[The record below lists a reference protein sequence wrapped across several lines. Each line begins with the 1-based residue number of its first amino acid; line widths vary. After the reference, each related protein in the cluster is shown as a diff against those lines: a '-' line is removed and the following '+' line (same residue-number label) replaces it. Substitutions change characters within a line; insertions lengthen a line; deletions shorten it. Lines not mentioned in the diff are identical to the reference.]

1 MSVIQKLNLP
11 LKSLRQKLN
20 CLITDSDYKQTRR
33 IRVIS
38 IRLAF
43 WIEIFLKSQAVKPI
57 CHKLVVLSNDKTLPL
72 RNNIECIGLDDDLL
86 VHFLL
91 GKMKEARKTSFSQ

>member
-1 MSVIQKLNLP
+1 M
-11 LKSLRQKLN
+11 
-20 CLITDSDYKQTRR
+20 
-33 IRVIS
+33 IS
-38 IRLAF
+38 IRLTF
-43 WIEIFLKSQAVKPI
+43 WIEIFLKSQTVKPI
-57 CHKLVVLSNDKTLPL
+57 CHELAVLSNDKALSL